1 MTRRTRRA
9 ALATIGAG
17 AVLIA
22 TQTTGFSRGA
32 LDRETVVDVAN
43 DANAF
48 VGLEGYSEADT
59 YREPH
64 DISFM
69 NNTDEDV
76 SIELTVGSDYVLTDS
91 DAGINDDNWIAPG
104 GSVAATIERDGG
116 ENALVQATIRTAGSG
131 LTERVSRTLSL
142 KASEPDASDSRFRI
156 WLDADAA
163 ETVTTTERNG
173 EQQVDA
179 WGDRSDTTGSAV
191 AQDETTAPTY
201 STGGWSTN
209 ANDAIAFEEP
219 EYLTPTADVDLTGQR
234 ELTLFVVLA
243 GDDAVDTS
251 ARPVSLSNPSA
262 DRTVYLDHQAEE
274 AVVTL
279 GDTTVRPALALRDGP
294 LVATLVL
301 RRDAALGDLQ
311 VDTYRDGDL
320 QDQRGAALS
329 LSDDDLGTL
338 PLGVGA
344 RDDGTETFAGDVVEV
359 LLYAGLLDADERT
372 DVEAYLLDKWGIA

>member
-22 TQTTGFSRGA
+22 TPTAGFTRGA
-32 LDRETVVDVAN
+32 LDRGTVVDVAS

-48 VGLEGYSEADT
+48 VGLEGYSETDT

-64 DISFM
+64 DVGFT

-76 SIELTVGSDYVLTDS
+76 SIDVSVGADYVLTAS
-91 DAGINDDNWIAPG
+91 DAGINDSDWIAPG
-104 GSVAATIERDGG
+104 GTATATLERDGG
-116 ENALVQATIRTAGSG
+116 ENAIVESTVRTAGGG
-131 LTERVSRTLSL
+131 LTERVSRTLTL
-142 KASEPDASDSRFRI
+142 KASEPDESDSRFRI
-156 WLDADAA
+156 WLDADAGG
-163 ETVTTTERNG
+163 TVTTTERNG

-179 WGDRSDTTGSAV
+179 WGDRSSTTGSAD
-191 AQDETTAPTY
+191 ATDETTAPAY
-201 STGGWSTN
+201 LAGGWSPN
-209 ANDAIAFEEP
+209 ANDAIAFGES

-251 ARPVSLSNPSA
+251 TRPVSLSNQST
-262 DRTVYLDHQAEE
+262 DRNVYLDHQAEE

-279 GDTTVRPALALRDGP
+279 GDTTVRPALSLRDGP

-301 RRDAALGDLQ
+301 RRDADLGDLQ
-311 VDTYRDGDL
+311 VDTYRDGTL

-329 LSDDDLGTL
+329 LSDDDLGAL

-344 RDDGTETFAGDVVEV
+344 RDDGTEGFAGDVVEV
-359 LLYAGLLDADERT
+359 LLYAGLLDEDERT